1 MIPLFCH
8 VQVPAF
14 ETKDGKCIYESNA
27 IAYYG
32 MFLYGHISYFYWN
45 DVLNLLPSWTGK
57 ALYYAHMAH
66 KAMKWCIL
74 KVLAGLRCSQ
84 VAKQLVKYSFFVEGI
99 FICEMFSVMM
109 NKHEGYHDAIVL

>member
-109 NKHEGYHDAIVL
+109 NKHKGYHDAIVL